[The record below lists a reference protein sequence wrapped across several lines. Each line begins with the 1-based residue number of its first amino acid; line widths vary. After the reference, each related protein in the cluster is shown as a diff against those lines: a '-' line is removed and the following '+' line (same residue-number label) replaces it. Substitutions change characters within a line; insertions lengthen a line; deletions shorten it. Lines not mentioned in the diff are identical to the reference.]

1 MLRVRGVVAK
11 GGQKV
16 EGTRFCPEADERL
29 VTKVFWLERLVTPP
43 LTALEAQQQ
52 VPVSVQHSARSSAKA
67 AQGAPPKEPQRRGR
81 LGGRRAVQRS
91 DRARSRLW
99 PLPDPSPAA
108 HQPAR
113 GCVHG
118 LVESSWRDAATCTGT
133 KLLT

>member
-43 LTALEAQQQ
+43 LTALKAQQQ

-67 AQGAPPKEPQRRGR
+67 AQGAP
-81 LGGRRAVQRS
+81 QRS
-91 DRARSRLW
+91 PKGGAGWAVGELFSARIGLGAGSGRCLIRR
-99 PLPDPSPAA
+99 PPPTGQHEAA
-108 HQPAR
+108 
-113 GCVHG
+113 
-118 LVESSWRDAATCTGT
+118 CTA
-133 KLLT
+133 

>member
-43 LTALEAQQQ
+43 LTALKAQQQ

-67 AQGAPPKEPQRRGR
+67 AQGAPPKEPQRRGK

-91 DRARSRLW
+91 VGLGAGSGRCLIRR
-99 PLPDPSPAA
+99 PPPTGQHEAA
-108 HQPAR
+108 
-113 GCVHG
+113 
-118 LVESSWRDAATCTGT
+118 CTA
-133 KLLT
+133 

>member
-43 LTALEAQQQ
+43 LTALKAQQQ

-67 AQGAPPKEPQRRGR
+67 AQGAPKGAPKEPQKEGQVGR
-81 LGGRRAVQRS
+81 
-91 DRARSRLW
+91 
-99 PLPDPSPAA
+99 
-108 HQPAR
+108 
-113 GCVHG
+113 
-118 LVESSWRDAATCTGT
+118 
-133 KLLT
+133 